1 MGRKFIYKFQ
11 LRLHDP
17 SLINRTELHSI
28 ATYKTRVMLPF
39 GKKDSVPTTQK
50 SCVVYEFSCRCEAR
64 YIGLTTQKLA
74 DKIKSMYPCTHQCLH
89 RKSCLPWHTKKAMP
103 HSQALRY
110 SRICSED
117 RQLQGRLGELAGWL
131 NNRCFEES
139 LVNEQTDRVRRLDR
153 GTLLA
158 TKGREL
164 NRGRDDR
171 IQLVII
177 YHPALNSVGK
187 H

>member
-1 MGRKFIYKFQ
+1 
-11 LRLHDP
+11 
-17 SLINRTELHSI
+17 
-28 ATYKTRVMLPF
+28 
-39 GKKDSVPTTQK
+39 
-50 SCVVYEFSCRCEAR
+50 
-64 YIGLTTQKLA
+64 
-74 DKIKSMYPCTHQCLH
+74 
-89 RKSCLPWHTKKAMP
+89 MP